1 MAFDVSGL
9 SSYVQEKRELVLKD
23 FVLGAPTIER
33 MTIQPGIK
41 KSANLNFLNVD
52 PTWQDG
58 SSCGWS
64 ADGDAAFTKRVIE
77 TGAVKINMA
86 FCDKDLL
93 GYWAEY
99 VVRFGANN
107 EEFPFEEYILKA
119 ITDAQKLKMEKAI
132 WQSDT
137 ANSDFFDGLL
147 AIITADANVINE
159 SISAGTSAYD
169 AIYQVYNAIPE
180 EILGKPDLAINVSPK
195 IFRAFCKELTD
206 MNMYHYTAGEK
217 LNEIVLPGT
226 TCTVKCVQGL
236 ADPNGVNDLYIVATY
251 DRNLVYGCD
260 MVSDAEELKAWY
272 SVDNDEFRIKAVWN
286 SGTQVAF
293 PDLVV
298 LGTMAAAPNP
308 STRALDALKAI
319 ADNTGELA
327 DANHVFK
334 TKEQP

>member
-1 MAFDVSGL
+1 MAFNVSGL
-9 SSYVQEKRELVLKD
+9 SSYVQERRELILKD

-58 SSCGWS
+58 SSCGWN
-64 ADGDAAFTKRVIE
+64 AEGDAAFTQRVIE
-77 TGAVKINMA
+77 TGAIKINMA

-99 VVRFGANN
+99 VVRFGANK

-119 ITDAQKLKMEKAI
+119 ITDAQKRNMEKAI

-137 ANSDFFDGLL
+137 SNGDFFDGLL
-147 AIITADANVINE
+147 AIIGADAAVITE
-159 SISAGTSAYD
+159 SITAGTSAYD
-169 AIYQVYNAIPE
+169 AIYQVYMAIPE
-180 EILGKPDLAINVSPK
+180 EILDKPDLAINISPK

-206 MNMYHYTAGEK
+206 MNMFHYTAGEK
-217 LNEIVLPGT
+217 VNEIVLPGT

-236 ADPNGVNDLYIVATY
+236 ADSNGVNDLKIVATY

-272 SVDNDEFRIKAVWN
+272 SQDEDEFRVKAVWN

-293 PDLVV
+293 PDFVV
-298 LGTMAAAPNP
+298 LGTMAAAPSP
-308 STRALDALKAI
+308 SKRAIDALNAI
-319 ADNTGELA
+319 AESTAELA
-327 DANHVFK
+327 DADHVFK
-334 TKEQP
+334 TAEQP